1 MLALLGTAAAAA
13 AAFTDAERFE
23 RWSCTSRTSFS
34 PAVVPA
40 HDTLDV
46 PGIADGKQAAFA
58 AALRRRSLLPAADA
72 RAARARRARGATPP
86 TAGPSRFTL
95 RASDALAHGCADVVA
110 PPAPRPRSD
119 FAVPALGAALSDW
132 YRALCAPASSAAWS
146 GGYDPAYM
154 PQQVVLTAG
163 YVCIVACGLHGKEA
177 SATAL
182 AALPADAAA
191 ATCSRWRGTRGRSR
205 ASPTR
210 AARGARGDRGADE
223 RRGVDAS
230 ERAAPLGKVAS
241 TECDYCDLQYECCV
255 ELRACVRV
263 RGAGT

>member
-1 MLALLGTAAAAA
+1 MLALLGAATPSAHA

-23 RWSCTSRTSFS
+23 RWSHFKDVGL

-40 HDTLDV
+40 HDTLDEAA
-46 PGIADGKQAAFA
+46 IADGTCRLLAGASYGGDHFFLQPTRVQRVLD
-58 AALRRRSLLPAADA
+58 AL
-72 RAARARRARGATPP
+72 GNATPP

-95 RASDALAHGCADVVA
+95 TARDALAHGCADVSMPAA
-110 PPAPRPRSD
+110 PPLTWSD
-119 FAVPALGAALSDW
+119 FSVSALGAALSDW

-163 YVCIVACGLHGKEA
+163 YVCIVACGLHGTEA

-191 ATCSRWRGTRGRSR
+191 ATCSRWPWDEGTFARLGN
-205 ASPTR
+205 ASS
-210 AARGARGDRGADE
+210 AAALAAIVAPMSGA
-223 RRGVDAS
+223 
-230 ERAAPLGKVAS
+230 
-241 TECDYCDLQYECCV
+241 
-255 ELRACVRV
+255 AC
-263 RGAGT
+263 GC